1 MNRKLNKFFKKY
13 LLPSVI
19 ASGVCCLAAI
29 IAGAAGGPEWLGSC
43 FYILSALIAGAP
55 ILFKAIQSASMRVI
69 GIELLVSIAVI
80 GAMLIGEFNE
90 AGIVTFLFQLGNL
103 LELKTLTKTRNT
115 IKALAAA
122 APKTAILYNNGAEE
136 ETDVD
141 FVEEGDILALR
152 TGRMV
157 AVDGVITKGEGYFM
171 EASVTGEAKPVH
183 KVTGDTVYSGTIVD
197 SGDALMRATC
207 CGEDST
213 YSRIIAL
220 VEEAQDAK
228 SPIDRFIDRFAKWY
242 TPFVIALAVAVYLVR
257 LIFLGQNDID
267 TAITILVLACPGA
280 LVIGVPVAGVAGIGN
295 AAARHILL
303 KGGDAIDRC
312 AKVNAFVFDKT
323 GTLTKG
329 SMSVVEYRYLG
340 SDQRSDEAAIVSL
353 ESKSDHPLA
362 KAIRDFHGGNG
373 TNAMAPEATVNTLKG
388 LGLAGEINGVSYLAG
403 SSRLLR
409 EKQVD
414 LSAEDEE
421 LINQA
426 EESGSSVVLVSRG
439 RRLIMI
445 YRIDDTPRDDAG
457 KLIAALKQ
465 RRGSRV
471 IMMTGDNQAG
481 GEAMAKRLGITEY
494 YCDLLPRDK
503 LTLVKELKGKYNV
516 CFVGDG
522 INDSPALTLADTGVA
537 VGSAAEAAVETADIV
552 ILRSD
557 MMDVYR
563 ALKICEK
570 TVRISYENI
579 IIAVG
584 TVALLLVG
592 LFAGF
597 IHMSS
602 GMFVHEASILAVI
615 LNAMRL
621 TINKGEKS

>member
-1 MNRKLNKFFKKY
+1 M
-13 LLPSVI
+13 
-19 ASGVCCLAAI
+19 
-29 IAGAAGGPEWLGSC
+29 
-43 FYILSALIAGAP
+43 
-55 ILFKAIQSASMRVI
+55 
-69 GIELLVSIAVI
+69 
-80 GAMLIGEFNE
+80 
-90 AGIVTFLFQLGNL
+90 
-103 LELKTLTKTRNT
+103 
-115 IKALAAA
+115 
-122 APKTAILYNNGAEE
+122 
-136 ETDVD
+136 
-141 FVEEGDILALR
+141 
-152 TGRMV
+152 
-157 AVDGVITKGEGYFM
+157 
-171 EASVTGEAKPVH
+171 
-183 KVTGDTVYSGTIVD
+183 
-197 SGDALMRATC
+197 
-207 CGEDST
+207 
-213 YSRIIAL
+213 
-220 VEEAQDAK
+220 
-228 SPIDRFIDRFAKWY
+228 
-242 TPFVIALAVAVYLVR
+242 
-257 LIFLGQNDID
+257 
-267 TAITILVLACPGA
+267 
-280 LVIGVPVAGVAGIGN
+280 
-295 AAARHILL
+295 
-303 KGGDAIDRC
+303 
-312 AKVNAFVFDKT
+312 
-323 GTLTKG
+323 
-329 SMSVVEYRYLG
+329 
-340 SDQRSDEAAIVSL
+340 
-353 ESKSDHPLA
+353 
-362 KAIRDFHGGNG
+362 
-373 TNAMAPEATVNTLKG
+373 
-388 LGLAGEINGVSYLAG
+388 
-403 SSRLLR
+403 
-409 EKQVD
+409 
-414 LSAEDEE
+414 
-421 LINQA
+421 
-426 EESGSSVVLVSRG
+426 VLVSRG

-503 LTLVKELKGKYNV
+503 LTLVKELKKKYNV